1 MTARTNDAG
10 IAALSEAVR
19 TYGYRVRS
27 VPVTGALHLK
37 SACTALPDDR
47 LLVNASW
54 IEMGVLSAYDVVHI
68 PAGEPW
74 AADVAILGNTV
85 FLAAE
90 QPATAEMIRGLGF
103 DVETTPLSEFAKAE
117 GGVTCLSLLFS
128 ARSAP

>member
-1 MTARTNDAG
+1 M
-10 IAALSEAVR
+10 AALS
-19 TYGYRVRS
+19 T
-27 VPVTGALHLK
+27 
-37 SACTALPDDR
+37 
-47 LLVNASW
+47 
-54 IEMGVLSAYDVVHI
+54 YDVVHI
-68 PAGEPW
+68 PAEEPW

-128 ARSAP
+128 DRSTA